1 MPSVPRQDICSDL
14 GCTNP
19 RSLKNSLCLAHGGK
33 DEIVW
38 KYNPKYNQTE
48 DRREANKMYNT
59 RQWHSKRAAQLS
71 THPLCASC
79 LASGIVTQAA
89 HIDHVFP
96 WSTIGKAAFYRNLF
110 QSLCHSCHT
119 KKTGLEQRGI
129 CRLYGSPTID
139 HKPTDWQFVMAVA
152 GISA

>member
-1 MPSVPRQDICSDL
+1 MPSVPKQEICSDL

-19 RSLKNSLCLAHGGK
+19 RSLKNSLCLTHGGR
-33 DEIVW
+33 DLDIW

-48 DRREANKMYNT
+48 DRRQTNKMYKT
-59 RQWHSKRAAQLS
+59 RQWKSKRAGQLS
-71 THPLCASC
+71 TNPLCASC

-96 WSTIGKAAFYRNLF
+96 WSAIGKAAFYRNLF

-119 KKTGLEQRGI
+119 QKTGLEQRGI
-129 CRLYGSPTID
+129 CRQYGSPTVD
-139 HKPTDWQFVMAVA
+139 HKPTDWQFVMAIA